1 VKPLQGQNDRLKL
14 SASFERKKISDLDL
28 VKLLAFGL
36 CLDVSGGDVCQT
48 IGLLPTL
55 QLVSL

>member
-1 VKPLQGQNDRLKL
+1 LKL